1 MPRLIEPLMVRALF
15 GAAVVAITLAPATAQ
30 VAPKPASAPV
40 PADGTI
46 LDVVA
51 TGESTRVPDLATI
64 RSGVVTQAPTA
75 AAALADNARRMAAVL
90 AALKRAGVAPRDI
103 MTTAAALSPQYR
115 YADNQPPVITGYQ
128 ATNTV
133 SIRFRDVNASGAV
146 LDVLVA
152 QGANQI
158 DGPTLS
164 LAEPDAALDEARI
177 DAVARARSR
186 ATLYARAAG
195 LSVSRIVSISEAGD
209 QSSAPEP
216 MLFARAKD
224 AAASTAIV
232 PGETRITVTLSVRF
246 VLK

>member
-1 MPRLIEPLMVRALF
+1 MRLVILAAIA
-15 GAAVVAITLAPATAQ
+15 AAVPLAPLAAQ
-30 VAPKPASAPV
+30 QAPVLVSAPA

-64 RSGVVTQAPTA
+64 RSGVVAQASTA
-75 AAALADNARRMAAVL
+75 AAALAENARRMAGVL

-103 MTTAAALSPQYR
+103 MTTSATLSPQYR
-115 YADNQPPVITGYQ
+115 YAENQPPAITGYQ
-128 ATNTV
+128 ATNMV

-158 DGPTLS
+158 EGPTLS
-164 LAEPDAALDEARI
+164 LAEPDAALDEARV
-177 DAVARARSR
+177 DAVKRARNR
-186 ATLYARAAG
+186 ALLYARAAG
-195 LSVSRIVSISEAGD
+195 LTVTRIVSISEAGD
-209 QSSAPEP
+209 QPGAPEP

-224 AAASTAIV
+224 SAASTAIV
-232 PGETRITVTLSVRF
+232 PGETRITATISVRF
-246 VLK
+246 LLK

>member
-1 MPRLIEPLMVRALF
+1 MRILILATM
-15 GAAVVAITLAPATAQ
+15 AATVPLAPATAQ
-30 VAPKPASAPV
+30 LHSTVM

-51 TGESTRVPDLATI
+51 TGESSRVPDLATI

-75 AAALADNARRMAAVL
+75 AAALAQNAQRMAGVL

-103 MTTAAALSPQYR
+103 MTTAATLNPQYR

-128 ATNTV
+128 ATITV
-133 SIRFRDVNASGAV
+133 SIRFRDVNASGPV

-164 LAEPDAALDEARI
+164 LAAPDAALDEART
-177 DAVARARSR
+177 DAIKRARAR
-186 ATLYARAAG
+186 AILYAGAAG
-195 LSVSRIVSISEAGD
+195 LTVNRIVSISEAGD
-209 QSSAPEP
+209 QSAAPEP
-216 MLFARAKD
+216 MQFARAKD
-224 AAASTAIV
+224 VASTSIV
-232 PGETRITVTLSVRF
+232 PGESRITATVSVRF
-246 VLK
+246 LLK